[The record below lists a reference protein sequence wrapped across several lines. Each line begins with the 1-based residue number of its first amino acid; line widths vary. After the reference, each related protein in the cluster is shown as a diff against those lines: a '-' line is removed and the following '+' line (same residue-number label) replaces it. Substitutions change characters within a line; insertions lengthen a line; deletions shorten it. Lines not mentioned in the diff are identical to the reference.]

1 MIFFYIPLL
10 LFLALSLIAP
20 VNKVQLNCAGIG
32 QSMGS
37 DEGIIC
43 KIEKI
48 RFIPQMLIVKL

>member
-1 MIFFYIPLL
+1 MLFNALYIA
-10 LFLALSLIAP
+10 LFLIAP

-43 KIEKI
+43 KFEKI
-48 RFIPQMLIVKL
+48 RFITQLLNVKL

>member
-1 MIFFYIPLL
+1 MLFFALCIA
-10 LFLALSLIAP
+10 LFFIAP

-48 RFIPQMLIVKL
+48 RFITQLLIVKL

>member
-1 MIFFYIPLL
+1 MIYALL
-10 LFLALSLIAP
+10 LIAP

-48 RFIPQMLIVKL
+48 RFITQLMIVKL

>member
-1 MIFFYIPLL
+1 MIYALL
-10 LFLALSLIAP
+10 LIAP

-43 KIEKI
+43 EIEKI
-48 RFIPQMLIVKL
+48 RFIPQLMIVKL